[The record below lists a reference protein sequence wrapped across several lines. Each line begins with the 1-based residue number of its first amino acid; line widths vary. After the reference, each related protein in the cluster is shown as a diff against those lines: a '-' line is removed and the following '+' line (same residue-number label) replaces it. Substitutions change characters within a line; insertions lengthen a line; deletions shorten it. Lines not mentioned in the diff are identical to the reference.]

1 MALGTLVTTQPP
13 IGESEALSFIHEYDG
28 GCHTITGVRFT
39 DNGTYMGLF
48 GYNRGQLRDIV
59 LTQAVAADASGPML
73 RMSARMKTAYIGVLA
88 GVNSGTITNCAV
100 AGYQLQVQAY
110 SASTVYAG
118 GLDGSNLGGRIRG
131 CSAEFPLLYAAST
144 YAKLYVGGLV
154 GSSSGQIRQSYVTG
168 AVNIEEIKG
177 GGVTLAGFAAENGG
191 SIQNSYCAVSMISA
205 GAETKG
211 FTVGGIVRDCYYL
224 NGGTYAFRG
233 SVALYDA
240 ADSSGAQPVTDEK
253 LSGQKIGGFGT
264 VSASYDHA
272 ATDEENYPY
281 PGSVT
286 NAAGDYVYYG
296 DWVMESDLGKLGV
309 FYWEYETGGANNGY
323 HISYIGFDG

>member
-1 MALGTLVTTQPP
+1 
-13 IGESEALSFIHEYDG
+13 
-28 GCHTITGVRFT
+28 
-39 DNGTYMGLF
+39 MGLF

-118 GLDGSNLGGRIRG
+118 GLVGSNLGGRIRG

-154 GSSSGQIRQSYVTG
+154 GNSSGQIRQSYVTG

-253 LSGQKIGGFGT
+253 LSGRKSAALERCPPAMTMPLRTRKIT
-264 VSASYDHA
+264 PTPA
-272 ATDEENYPY
+272 A
-281 PGSVT
+281 
-286 NAAGDYVYYG
+286 
-296 DWVMESDLGKLGV
+296 
-309 FYWEYETGGANNGY
+309 
-323 HISYIGFDG
+323 